1 MASTKHWKYSE
12 RLLALHEEWA
22 VKNGYRDKPQAASA
36 KLQAASDKLHAEN
49 SERFVE
55 SVKPQASSDKRQ
67 ASNGTSSN
75 KR

>member
-1 MASTKHWKYSE
+1 MASIKYKYSE

-22 VKNGYRDKPQAASA
+22 VKNGYRDK
-36 KLQAASDKLHAEN
+36 L
-49 SERFVE
+49 
-55 SVKPQASSDKRQ
+55 QASSDKRAQPTVESDKRQASSCKLQ